1 MRQCLPIKVDRGG
14 TGPDQVWTSVLVQG
28 GVTPIDSIVTAAAA
42 LVNPYTKE
50 EVESLHIL
58 PYTSVNV
65 RIVNGQLL
73 KFNAVNGQG
82 PKYQRGQRS
91 KCRKELV
98 KILTLRLQL
107 WLAIE

>member
-1 MRQCLPIKVDRGG
+1 MKKAWGCGHMRQCLPIKVDRGG
-14 TGPDQVWTSVLVQG
+14 TGPDQFWTSVLVQG

-65 RIVNGQLL
+65 RIVNWECQPSSRL
-73 KFNAVNGQG
+73 
-82 PKYQRGQRS
+82 Y
-91 KCRKELV
+91 LV
-98 KILTLRLQL
+98 KKLTLCCMCCYFHRC
-107 WLAIE
+107 I